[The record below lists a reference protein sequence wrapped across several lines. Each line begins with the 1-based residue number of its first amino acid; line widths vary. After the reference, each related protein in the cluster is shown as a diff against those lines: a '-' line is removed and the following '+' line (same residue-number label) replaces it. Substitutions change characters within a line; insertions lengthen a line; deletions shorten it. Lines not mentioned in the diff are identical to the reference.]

1 MVDFDGRVQRYRLC
15 VVNGVFVS
23 GGVGD
28 DGRVQPPHLFTA
40 LAERLA
46 EATGWR
52 AWALWPYRD
61 KRVFGVPA
69 FATTTRRAI
78 EGYAR
83 FLADAIR
90 ADLNAAPLESG
101 ESLAFVAY
109 SGGVP
114 VVQTAATLLRPSI
127 PVEAF
132 VFFGPALLPGKVP
145 ADWAGSASVG
155 CVLGERDWIQG
166 VYPRLPRPWHG
177 ALHARNH
184 ARIVAA
190 LPANTVYRTIPC
202 DHWPGYFTQEGSPL
216 LVSAICDLLQPVAVR
231 GLRRVGARSAR
242 PSRARAPRA

>member
-1 MVDFDGRVQRYRLC
+1 MVVLPDTTTVRRYRIC

-40 LAERLA
+40 LAERIA

-52 AWALWPYRD
+52 AWAIWPYRD

-69 FATTTRRAI
+69 FATLTRRTIA
-78 EGYAR
+78 GYAQ
-83 FLADAIR
+83 FLAESIR
-90 ADLNAAPLESG
+90 ADLADAPLEAD

-114 VVQTAATLLRPSI
+114 VVQTAATLLRPAL
-127 PVEAF
+127 PVDAF
-132 VFFGPALLPGKVP
+132 VFFGPALLPVKVP
-145 ADWAGSASVG
+145 AEWAGGASVG

-177 ALHARNH
+177 ALLAGNR

-202 DHWPGYFTQEGSPL
+202 DHWPGYFTHEGMPL
-216 LVSAICDLLQPVAVR
+216 LVSAVRDLLQPAIVH
-231 GLRRVGARSAR
+231 G
-242 PSRARAPRA
+242 